1 MEIRIFKASNEKH
14 RLEVSLDNGIM
25 QSRDLETRSFLAHDF
40 AHFALESVAGI
51 QEGFWG
57 SLATGKNLEAAYSS
71 GEFTVSIEVE
81 RAAALLQSSF
91 GDKISKDFA
100 TTEILKLSSAQFS
113 TEIIE
118 RAYVRLRALHGQW
131 RSTPFGGTMKLRW
144 PDHQPT

>member
-1 MEIRIFKASNEKH
+1 MEIRIFKVSNEKH
-14 RLEVSLDNGIM
+14 RLEVSLDSGIL
-25 QSRDLETRSFLAHDF
+25 QSRELETRSFLAHDF

-57 SLATGKNLEAAYSS
+57 LLATGKNLESAYSS
-71 GEFTVSIEVE
+71 GEFIVSIEIE

-113 TEIIE
+113 IEIIE
-118 RAYVRLRALHGQW
+118 QAYVRLRALHGQW

-144 PDHQPT
+144 PDQQPT